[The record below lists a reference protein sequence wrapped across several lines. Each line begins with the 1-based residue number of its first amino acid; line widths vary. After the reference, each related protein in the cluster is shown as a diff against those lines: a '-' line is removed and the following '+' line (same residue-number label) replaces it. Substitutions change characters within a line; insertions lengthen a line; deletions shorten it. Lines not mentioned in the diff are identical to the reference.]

1 MATLVVAGEVDIDV
15 DVEDYGST
23 QNEERVVPSGMMM
36 EYPSNSPPSWK
47 TKKAGAVL
55 LGLLVGASL
64 VFPSLVT
71 FSEPARTA
79 EAFLLQARGG
89 ANDDTC
95 VPASGPWPAGA
106 VSLEN
111 NDEGKNGHSG
121 PFVTCFQ
128 DQGNDDRAYYADG
141 CWSHSYYA
149 DGYWKAC
156 TPEGYGAQGWS
167 YDSPGHDDTLSCWWC
182 ESNEGVFNPEPVA
195 TCGTPCTTF
204 SSNVPH

>member
-1 MATLVVAGEVDIDV
+1 MAALVAGDV
-15 DVEDYGST
+15 DVDVDVKDYGST
-23 QNEERVVPSGMMM
+23 HDEERVVPSGMMM

-79 EAFLLQARGG
+79 EAFLLQALGG

-128 DQGNDDRAYYADG
+128 FQGNDRAYYADG

-167 YDSPGHDDTLSCWWC
+167 YDSPGHDDGSYDDALT
-182 ESNEGVFNPEPVA
+182 EPFDGFFNPEPVA

-204 SSNVPH
+204 SSDVPH

>member
-71 FSEPARTA
+71 FSEPVRTA

-89 ANDDTC
+89 ANDDQC
-95 VPASGPWPAGA
+95 VPASGPWPTGSVSSAGKEQRDA
-106 VSLEN
+106 P
-111 NDEGKNGHSG
+111 DG
-121 PFVTCFQ
+121 PYVTCFTF
-128 DQGNDDRAYYADG
+128 QGGKDH
-141 CWSHSYYA
+141 CWSHSYYD
-149 DGYWKAC
+149 DGDWIPCTPKGFGAAGWSLDSPQDDDSPSIQTNIVHHLHPVESCGTAC
-156 TPEGYGAQGWS
+156 TEFQK
-167 YDSPGHDDTLSCWWC
+167 
-182 ESNEGVFNPEPVA
+182 N
-195 TCGTPCTTF
+195 
-204 SSNVPH
+204 